1 MSLSLND
8 FNLLLEEHCQK
19 LEQLKSIIN
28 FYEEKQCV
36 FSSFQS
42 LNINN
47 NNKSVFSD
55 RRRCGKILRS
65 TAARRIT
72 PQNVTTL

>member
-8 FNLLLEEHCQK
+8 FNLLLEEHCRK
-19 LEQLKSIIN
+19 LEQLKNIIN
-28 FYEEKQCV
+28 FYEEKQCM
-36 FSSFQS
+36 FSSFQL
-42 LNINN
+42 LNI
-47 NNKSVFSD
+47 NKSVFSD

-65 TAARRIT
+65 TATRRIT